1 MVLLSF
7 APVSES
13 PGDSVDSTHELHEP
27 VTAEDFEKYKDVL
40 STRLCKFEVSCGV
53 DCHQGS

>member
-1 MVLLSF
+1 M
-7 APVSES
+7 SES